1 LSKLDAR
8 QTKHEEDV
16 AKFKTET
23 ISALSVVVKSVKANK
38 DAIEANKADA
48 DKKIEANA
56 TNINKNAAAIVNLAK
71 ELGLVLQKVNK
82 NTEAIDKTNKVASD
96 TKASVEASAKQT
108 TATFVVNEAQAKTD
122 ADALKHAVNSG
133 IAPADIKLIKKNDKG
148 QYVVTYVTHKAP
160 AKADTKVDTK
170 PVAKQDTKPVQKAV
184 VSLSTVVLYTVKTQ
198 EAAYAQLQRMGYN
211 KDKVKSLTRNEK
223 GQWTAQ
229 VQD

>member
-1 LSKLDAR
+1 M
-8 QTKHEEDV
+8 
-16 AKFKTET
+16 
-23 ISALSVVVKSVKANK
+23 KSVKANK

-108 TATFVVNEAQAKTD
+108 TGTLVVHESKAQTD
-122 ADALKHAVNSG
+122 ADALKYAVNSG

-160 AKADTKVDTK
+160 AKVDTK
-170 PVAKQDTKPVQKAV
+170 PAVKQDTKPAQKAV
-184 VSLSTVVLYTVKTQ
+184 TALSTVVLYTVKTQ